1 MRIKTIKIN
10 QTSDNFS
17 PVMKMQYVKVNCYKE
32 SFLNISAG
40 KEGNLWSFQ
49 SCLIEWGEKKRDSQ
63 SIWNII
69 SVLFTHSVVSDSAI
83 PWTAA
88 HQASLY
94 FTNSWSFL
102 SLMSIESV
110 MPSNHLILCH
120 PLLLLP
126 SIFPSIRGLSSESV
140 LCIRWR
146 SVEVLELQLQHQSFQ
161 WIFRIDFL

>member
-88 HQASLY
+88 HQASL
-94 FTNSWSFL
+94 SFIISL
-102 SLMSIESV
+102 SLRKLMSIKSDIQ
-110 MPSNHLILCH
+110 PSHTRRSFFC
-120 PLLLLP
+120 LP
-126 SIFPSIRGLSSESV
+126 SIIPSIRVISNKLA
-140 LCIRWR
+140 LCIRWPKYLSFSF
-146 SVEVLELQLQHQSFQ
+146 SVSSSN
-161 WIFRIDFL
+161 